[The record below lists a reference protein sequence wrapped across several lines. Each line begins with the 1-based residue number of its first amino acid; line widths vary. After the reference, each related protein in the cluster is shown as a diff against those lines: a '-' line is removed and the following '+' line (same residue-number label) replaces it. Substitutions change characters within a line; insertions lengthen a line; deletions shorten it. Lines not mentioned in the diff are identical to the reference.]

1 MATRAEYATRPRERI
16 AGVLRG
22 ARRFFSAAEVHRE
35 LEAQKVRV
43 ALSTVYRTLEH
54 LREKGEATIRVD
66 DAGEATYMFCEPA
79 EHHHHAIC
87 NGCGR
92 VEDVNCSAVE
102 QFAESLRA
110 MHGFHLDAHTMEFY
124 GRCAACR

>member
-1 MATRAEYATRPRERI
+1 MASRAEYATRPREQI
-16 AGVLRG
+16 AAVLRS

-35 LEAQKVRV
+35 LETQKVRV

-54 LREKGEATIRVD
+54 LRDKGEATSRVD

-87 NGCGR
+87 NNCGR

-110 MHGFHLDAHTMEFY
+110 LNGFQLDAHTMEFY

>member
-16 AGVLRG
+16 AAVLRS

-54 LREKGEATIRVD
+54 LREKGDATVRVD
-66 DAGEATYMFCEPA
+66 DSGEATYMFCEPA
-79 EHHHHAIC
+79 QHHHHAIC
-87 NGCGR
+87 NSCGR
-92 VEDVNCSAVE
+92 VEDVDCSAVDA
-102 QFAESLRA
+102 FAESLRA
-110 MHGFHLDAHTMEFY
+110 LHGFKLDSHTMEFY
-124 GRCAACR
+124 GRCASCR